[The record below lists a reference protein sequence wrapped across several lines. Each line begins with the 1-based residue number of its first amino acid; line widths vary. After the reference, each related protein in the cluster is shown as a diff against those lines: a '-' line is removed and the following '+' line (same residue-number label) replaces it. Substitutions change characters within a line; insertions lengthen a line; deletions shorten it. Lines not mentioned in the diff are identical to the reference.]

1 MKELHFLFSKPSN
14 TFTWALN
21 SEFFPKRMFSCLL
34 WSWSCL
40 LWRVFPRNPT
50 GSFIILDQLS
60 PLWLKGSPR
69 PTAWS
74 QSSST
79 WCPRP
84 SSMLVPKPSLVWAPR
99 ILYFLLGSQWWPP
112 PIQPHARPCTD
123 LSFSVL
129 SVVSSAWRLLC
140 HLPLEQA
147 NTRSL
152 RAGPQPLPG
161 IPTHNGLCSSRY
173 TDCVPGTSYLLSSS
187 WYSVR
192 SLCSSSFHP
201 EQKPGRKVQVTRT
214 RSFFFVST
222 PDSEG
227 QPYVPFTATRSW
239 SPWNLAFHLLP
250 HLRTHSRRAF
260 IGEPSHSAAVNGTDS
275 GIRESWIQVF
285 FLLFPAHVSG
295 CFPVPLSLGFLLCK
309 MRIKIVHLPYQFILR
324 HNIKCGSYLVLIL
337 NTCHFLSR
345 PTEQC
350 QHTVSIQKMF
360 SLQIYKVDSTVSP
373 TSQMRELGTL
383 HLRIWTGSQTCTS
396 LLGSHDIITYLSIP

>member
-1 MKELHFLFSKPSN
+1 MKELHFLFSKQSN

-40 LWRVFPRNPT
+40 LWRVFSRNPT

-112 PIQPHARPCTD
+112 PMQPHARPCTD

-129 SVVSSAWRLLC
+129 SVVSSAWRFVC

-147 NTRSL
+147 NTHSL

-161 IPTHNGLCSSRY
+161 IPTHNSLCSSRY

-201 EQKPGRKVQVTRT
+201 EQKPGRKVQVIRFSSSCQHQTPKGSHTCPSLPPVLGLLGIWLSTCSPVSGHTHAVHLLESPHIVQQLMVQTLESERAGFK
-214 RSFFFVST
+214 SFFCYFQLMSV
-222 PDSEG
+222 G
-227 QPYVPFTATRSW
+227 A
-239 SPWNLAFHLLP
+239 
-250 HLRTHSRRAF
+250 
-260 IGEPSHSAAVNGTDS
+260 
-275 GIRESWIQVF
+275 
-285 FLLFPAHVSG
+285 
-295 CFPVPLSLGFLLCK
+295 
-309 MRIKIVHLPYQFILR
+309 
-324 HNIKCGSYLVLIL
+324 
-337 NTCHFLSR
+337 
-345 PTEQC
+345 
-350 QHTVSIQKMF
+350 
-360 SLQIYKVDSTVSP
+360 
-373 TSQMRELGTL
+373 
-383 HLRIWTGSQTCTS
+383 S
-396 LLGSHDIITYLSIP
+396 LLH